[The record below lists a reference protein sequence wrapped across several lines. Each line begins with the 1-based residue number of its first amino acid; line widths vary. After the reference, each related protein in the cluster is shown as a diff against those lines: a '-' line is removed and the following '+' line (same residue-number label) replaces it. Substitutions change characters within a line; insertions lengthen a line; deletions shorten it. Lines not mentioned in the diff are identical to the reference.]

1 MPLSARRTCR
11 ALALLLWLPWLSA
24 TVPSAAAAPKSYY
37 HTDIE
42 GWQVAVST
50 ALLDRDPTA
59 ARQSL
64 DLLRLQLG
72 AIARDLPDAALAELR
87 RVPIRIGLSG
97 VEGLLYHMA
106 SASGSASNESDFV
119 EIASARFFIR
129 SSRDKPTVVLH
140 ELAHAF
146 HERVLGDDNP
156 FIHRAYLNA
165 VAHHLYERVPRY
177 DGRLVR
183 AYALTSAREYFAE
196 LTEAYFGHN
205 DTYPFTRDELRIYD
219 PAGFAMVRTAW
230 GAP

>member
-1 MPLSARRTCR
+1 
-11 ALALLLWLPWLSA
+11 LLLWLSWLSSI
-24 TVPSAAAAPKSYY
+24 VPSALAAPNSYY

-42 GWQVAVST
+42 GWQVRVST
-50 ALLDRDPTA
+50 ALLNRDPTA
-59 ARQSL
+59 ARESL
-64 DLLRLQLG
+64 DLLRLQLS
-72 AIARDLPDAALAELR
+72 AIARDLPDAPLAQLR
-87 RVPIRIGLSG
+87 RVPIQIGLSG

-106 SASGSASNESDFV
+106 SASGTAIRGSDFV

-129 SSRDKPTVVLH
+129 SSREKPTVVLH

-165 VAHHLYERVPRY
+165 LTHHLYERVPRY

-183 AYALTSAREYFAE
+183 AYALTSEREYFAE
-196 LTEAYFGHN
+196 LTEAYFGRN
-205 DTYPFTRDELRIYD
+205 DTYPFTREELRIYD
-219 PAGFAMVRTAW
+219 PAGLAMVRTVW